1 MARAMKR
8 GVQKR
13 SAGAPRAGEDL
24 QRLAVLAKALGHP
37 ARIGIV
43 NLLQAN
49 TSCAGSDIVGRIGLA
64 QSTTAEH
71 LRILRAAGIVLGE
84 VDGPRTAYSL
94 NPATLAPLTDFLA
107 TLAGSSQGDGR
118 SAG

>member
-1 MARAMKR
+1 MKR

-43 NLLQAN
+43 TLLQAN
-49 TSCAGSDIVGRIGLA
+49 TSCAGSDIVGRLGLA
-64 QSTTAEH
+64 QSTPAEH

-94 NPATLAPLTDFLA
+94 NPATLAPLTDFLV
-107 TLAGSSQGDGR
+107 TLAGSSLGDGR